1 MNKEMLV
8 NEKRGRYHFLK
19 QLVSIAVSQ
28 TPPKKKAKVSA
39 DEDKKEKKESK
50 RKKESKPTSKKD
62 KKVVSIK
69 ISPGKKAKKGIW
81 KYM

>member
-1 MNKEMLV
+1 MRKE
-8 NEKRGRYHFLK
+8 EDIIFLK

-28 TPPKKKAKVSA
+28 TPPKKKVKVSA
-39 DEDKKEKKESK
+39 DEDKKEKKQIK
-50 RKKESKPTSKKD
+50 RKKAESKPTTKKD